1 MNLLA
6 HSHALVHLVLVQW
19 TWDEAVLQTEG
30 VWQGEDVAEYV
41 VAEAAAA
48 AVAETSAVGV
58 GRAEMAEETIEQAAP
73 EMVFQAAWMV
83 GDGVDVD
90 VEERKAETIV
100 PRREG
105 QETTGAGVVEAFA
118 S

>member
-1 MNLLA
+1 M
-6 HSHALVHLVLVQW
+6 
-19 TWDEAVLQTEG
+19 
-30 VWQGEDVAEYV
+30 
-41 VAEAAAA
+41 AEAAAA